1 MTEKIPCPICIEE
14 YYLHNIVTCPSCN
27 FSCCKTCMK
36 TYIFKCENDNV
47 ICMNRECNKRFLKT
61 TLFELLPVNWLNKEF
76 KKYQHEIRFKK
87 QQTLFSDVMGQVE
100 YEVKSTKLRKH
111 YKDIESEMKEKIAG
125 INLEYKLKLTNATD
139 AIYAHHNTTLA
150 SSKVKKKFIKPCAF
164 NNCKGML
171 DLDWKCGICDM
182 ITCSKCFEHIK
193 DINHI
198 CSEDNIKTVEL
209 IKKTTKNCPT
219 CGEGIYKIEGCDQ
232 MYCTSCNTAFSW
244 NTGKIVVTNIH
255 NPHYFE
261 YLRKQSTNGIIPR
274 QQGDLDENL
283 DDTQIDCI
291 NDNYLLRFTMKK
303 FKQIQNYDTYAI
315 LILNFTELIRLYLHS
330 KERYNY
336 IQREIIN
343 SENELRNLR
352 IQFLSSIISEDKFK
366 KLINTIYKRNEMYEE
381 SHSLIETI
389 YLIAESIIKKY
400 LKLYLIKKNNTLE
413 ILQKFEKEYRIEI
426 DEFKKIIHKLDFENN
441 KITQLYNMVNPFNLY
456 NSTKNI
462 SFNI

>member
-1 MTEKIPCPICIEE
+1 MTQKIPCPICIEE
-14 YYLHNIVTCPSCN
+14 YYLYNIVTCPSCDY
-27 FSCCKTCMK
+27 SCCKICMK
-36 TYIFKCENDNV
+36 TYILNSENDNV
-47 ICMNRECNKRFLKT
+47 ICINRECNKTFLKT
-61 TLFELLPVNWLNKEF
+61 TLFELLPVNWLNDTF

-87 QQTLFSDVMGQVE
+87 QQTLFSEVMGQVE
-100 YEVKSTKLRKH
+100 YEVKSIKLRKY
-111 YKDIESEMKEKIAG
+111 YKDIESEMKEKIAT
-125 INLEYKLKLTNATD
+125 IHLEYKLKLTNATD
-139 AIYAHHNTTLA
+139 AIYAHDTTVA

-182 ITCSKCFEHIK
+182 VTCSKCFEHIK

-244 NTGKIVVTNIH
+244 NTGTIVVTNIH

-274 QQGDLDENL
+274 QQGDFHQNP
-283 DDTQIDCI
+283 DDTHIDCI
-291 NDNYLLRFTMKK
+291 NDNYLLRFTMTK
-303 FKQIQNYDTYAI
+303 FKLIENYQNYQI
-315 LILNFTELIRLYLHS
+315 FILNFTELIRLYLHS
-330 KERYNY
+330 KERYNS
-336 IQREIIN
+336 IQRHITN
-343 SENELRNLR
+343 SENELRGLR
-352 IQFLSSIISEDKFK
+352 IQFLSSILTEDRFK
-366 KLINTIYKRNEMYEE
+366 KQINTIYKRNEMYAE

-400 LKLYLIKKNNTLE
+400 IKLYLIKKNNTIE
-413 ILQKFEKEYRIEI
+413 ILKKFEGEYRIEI
-426 DEFKKIIHKLDFENN
+426 DEFKKIIYKLDLENN
-441 KITQLYNMVNPFNLY
+441 KISKIYKMGNDFNLY
-456 NSTKNI
+456 NKTNRI
-462 SFNI
+462 CFNI